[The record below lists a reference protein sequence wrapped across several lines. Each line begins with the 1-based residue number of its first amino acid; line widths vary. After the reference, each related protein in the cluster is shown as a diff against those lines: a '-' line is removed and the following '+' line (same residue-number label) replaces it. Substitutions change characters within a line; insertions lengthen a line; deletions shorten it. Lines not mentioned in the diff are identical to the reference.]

1 MDDTAG
7 GVGEGLSAGCWSVG
21 VAAYSNYTDVSS
33 LEEWESMSEEEKE
46 KRRQISRFMFRNSK
60 IIDPIKPD

>member
-33 LEEWESMSEEEKE
+33 LEEWDSMSEEEKE
-46 KRRQISRFMFRNSK
+46 KRRQISRLM
-60 IIDPIKPD
+60 ILIKPS